1 MQALFEHAKKMPPAA
16 PGSLDNQIYLDVLAY
31 VLQVN
36 GVEAG
41 EKPLPG
47 DPSALG
53 SLAVPH
59 KRAKNGTGAQQ

>member
-1 MQALFEHAKKMPPAA
+1 MPPAA
-16 PGSLDNQIYLDVLAY
+16 PGSLDNQIYRDVLAY

-59 KRAKNGTGAQQ
+59 KRAENATGAGQ